1 MVNVEFVKK
10 SGNFVSA
17 RLKGHA
23 ESTNQE
29 FDMVCSAVSVI
40 SQTILIGMLE
50 VLKVNAEYTI
60 DNGFLDFSIERLS
73 DENIEECQV
82 LIKTMLLGLK
92 NLEISYGDY
101 IKIGVKE
108 VW

>member
-1 MVNVEFVKK
+1 MVDVEFVKK

-29 FDMVCSAVSVI
+29 FDMVCSAISVI
-40 SQTILIGMLE
+40 SQTILIGILE
-50 VLKVNAEYTI
+50 VLKVDAEYLI
-60 DNGFLDFSIERLS
+60 DNGFLSFSIEKLS
-73 DENIEECQV
+73 DDDIKKCQV

-92 NLEISYGDY
+92 NLEISYEKY
-101 IKIGVKE
+101 IKISVKE
-108 VW
+108 V

>member
-1 MVNVEFVKK
+1 MVDIEFVKK
-10 SGNFVSA
+10 SSNFVSA

-29 FDMVCSAVSVI
+29 FDMVCSAISVI

-50 VLKVNAEYTI
+50 VLKVDAEYSI
-60 DNGFLDFSIERLS
+60 DDGFLSFSIEKLS
-73 DENIEECQV
+73 DDDIKKCQV

-92 NLEISYGDY
+92 NLEISYGKY
-101 IKIGVKE
+101 IKISVKE
-108 VW
+108 V